1 MPSVRKAHSHCR
13 QDCQGLLLLLSAAVQ
28 CHVRLCLQSQWTI
41 CLPPELPLCNPW
53 STSWLQVNNRRRGL
67 HRKHRLQE
75 EFGEPRGSGKIPAAV
90 QMHDIPL
97 GDKPDDKVNLFI
109 DAHTNSK
116 QGIAAAM
123 HGRV

>member
-1 MPSVRKAHSHCR
+1 MPFACR
-13 QDCQGLLLLLSAAVQ
+13 LKSPFAALGL
-28 CHVRLCLQSQWTI
+28 H
-41 CLPPELPLCNPW
+41 P
-53 STSWLQVNNRRRGL
+53 WLQVNNRRRGL
-67 HRKHRLQE
+67 NRKHRLQE
-75 EFGEPRGSGKIPAAV
+75 EFGEPRGLAKIPAAV